1 MGLTTALP
9 RCHTGTYYR
18 AAFTEDLLTLPHRV
32 LLRQAV
38 PRQGSVMRAC
48 ARALSA
54 HNLMDPRHWLAIVR
68 DVKSGDTYL
77 SKGFLKDK

>member
-1 MGLTTALP
+1 
-9 RCHTGTYYR
+9 
-18 AAFTEDLLTLPHRV
+18 
-32 LLRQAV
+32 
-38 PRQGSVMRAC
+38 MRAC